1 MQQNAIRRVWRLRL
15 LHTREEIQY
24 VFTWQWLRQIGPEA
38 RSCASA
44 AKILAALQAILPYAE
59 AEAEALQDLRYG
71 DEFAGEQADKAS
83 SVVEQAQALIAGDQ
97 RNGGMTATCECARAH
112 QASVRRFR

>member
-15 LHTREEIQY
+15 LHHAEEIQY

-38 RSCASA
+38 RSRALA
-44 AKILAALQAILPYAE
+44 ATILAALQAILPYAE
-59 AEAEALQDLRYG
+59 AEAEALQDLRHG

-83 SVVEQAQALIAGDQ
+83 SVVEQAQALIAGIK
-97 RNGGMTATCECARAH
+97 GTAA
-112 QASVRRFR
+112 